1 MKTNRTLEIIRTYN
15 YAQKNHWQ
23 LMCDLSNNDYDISY
37 FSGRETVN
45 DNLNFVLQIQ
55 ENEGFDIEDML
66 NQLQKWHDEGVKD
79 QQEYYNENKCYNE
92 NTRGWLDEIQLM
104 MKIIKQ
110 QY

>member
-1 MKTNRTLEIIRTYN
+1 METNRTLEILRTYN

-55 ENEGFDIEDML
+55 EDEGFDIDDML
-66 NQLQKWHDEGVKD
+66 NQLQGWHDEGVNE
-79 QQEYYNENKCYNE
+79 QQEYYKENKCYNE

-104 MKIIKQ
+104 TKIIKQ